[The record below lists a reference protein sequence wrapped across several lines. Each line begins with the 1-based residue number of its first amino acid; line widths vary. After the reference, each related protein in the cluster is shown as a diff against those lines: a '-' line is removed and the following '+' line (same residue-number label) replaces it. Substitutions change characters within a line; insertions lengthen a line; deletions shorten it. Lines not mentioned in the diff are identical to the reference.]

1 MRSLLRRVSRFFDN
15 AADDALVARV
25 LARHAAVKDQTS
37 PPVAM
42 APVPPV
48 QPVSVVAVVPV

>member
-1 MRSLLRRVSRFFDN
+1 VSRFFDN

-48 QPVSVVAVVPV
+48 QPVSVVAAVPV